1 MTFVSIA
8 MLGKGIVVGLT
19 LLSYGGK
26 HVIIVVFENNE
37 LYDVYT

>member
-19 LLSYGGK
+19 FLSYGGK
-26 HVIIVVFENNE
+26 HVISCFWE
-37 LYDVYT
+37 